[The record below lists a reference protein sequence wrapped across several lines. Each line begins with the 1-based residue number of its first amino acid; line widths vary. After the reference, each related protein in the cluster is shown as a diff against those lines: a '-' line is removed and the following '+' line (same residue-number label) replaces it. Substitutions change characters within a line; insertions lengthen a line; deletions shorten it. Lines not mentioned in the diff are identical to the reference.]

1 MATALE
7 MGDMF
12 ACEKC
17 SAQVQVMTG
26 CDCKDDS
33 GAELKCCGQDMKN
46 ITEPTVRA
54 AGDTSIDDG
63 LELT

>member
-1 MATALE
+1 MTTTLN

-12 ACEKC
+12 ACQKC
-17 SAQVQVMTG
+17 SAQIQIMKG
-26 CDCKDDS
+26 CDCNDS
-33 GAELKCCGQDMKN
+33 CAELKCCGQEMKN

-63 LELT
+63 MELS